1 MREGNVCERN
11 VLLDLCACLFARVFI
26 HSLTLIASG
35 HCLPSRL
42 ITPSRSPCVWK
53 YARTFIAS
61 TLSQDI
67 GIVGEGEGERSK
79 EWGKTEREWGGGL
92 SFFRLQGRCF
102 SKSAWGYTPAPRL
115 PEAFRLPPNSQPP
128 SVSHGQMMGRFPLLC
143 PALFFLFPF
152 FFFSECT
159 STQVRMAELPG
170 NSQKPLAF
178 GTICPAAFL
187 LSLIRKEWGW
197 MQSTSSPLD
206 VMRLCKLVLLY
217 SFSSP
222 SFPSAVCSC
231 SCSSFVCFCLF
242 AFPHSLFILFPSFS
256 V

>member
-1 MREGNVCERN
+1 MREEER
-11 VLLDLCACLFARVFI
+11 AAK
-26 HSLTLIASG
+26 S
-35 HCLPSRL
+35 
-42 ITPSRSPCVWK
+42 
-53 YARTFIAS
+53 
-61 TLSQDI
+61 
-67 GIVGEGEGERSK
+67 E
-79 EWGKTEREWGGGL
+79 GGGQWWL

-115 PEAFRLPPNSQPP
+115 PEAFRQPPNSQPP

-143 PALFFLFPF
+143 PALFFFSH

-187 LSLIRKEWGW
+187 LSLIRKKWGW
-197 MQSTSSPLD
+197 MQSTSSPLN
-206 VMRLCKLVLLY
+206 VMRLCKLGLLS
-217 SFSSP
+217 SFSLP

-231 SCSSFVCFCLF
+231 SSSFFVCVF
-242 AFPHSLFILFPSFS
+242 LFPFPCFPTQS
-256 V
+256 VVCSRSEIPFNT

>member
-1 MREGNVCERN
+1 M
-11 VLLDLCACLFARVFI
+11 CLFVCSYF
-26 HSLTLIASG
+26 HSLSCPRCIWPLSSVLPDYAVFSFCSNACTNF
-35 HCLPSRL
+35 HCKHFKSRCWY
-42 ITPSRSPCVWK
+42 SRRGGRREAQRVREDRK
-53 YARTFIAS
+53 R
-61 TLSQDI
+61 
-67 GIVGEGEGERSK
+67 VGRGR
-79 EWGKTEREWGGGL
+79 WWWGGYGGWL

-143 PALFFLFPF
+143 PALFFLSPF
-152 FFFSECT
+152 FFPECT

-197 MQSTSSPLD
+197 MQSTSSPSD
-206 VMRLCKLVLLY
+206 VTRLCKLGLLY
-217 SFSSP
+217 SFSSSSP
-222 SFPSAVCSC
+222 SFPSAVCSSPC
-231 SCSSFVCFCLF
+231 TFFICFLF
-242 AFPHSLFILFPSFS
+242 FSASFILR
-256 V
+256 

>member
-1 MREGNVCERN
+1 MREKERG
-11 VLLDLCACLFARVFI
+11 AKSEGRQKESGKGGEGGCLFSVSKGAAFPKVPGATLQHLGSPRPFGC
-26 HSLTLIASG
+26 LLIANP
-35 HCLPSRL
+35 HLCHMARWWDA
-42 ITPSRSPCVWK
+42 SPCS
-53 YARTFIAS
+53 A
-61 TLSQDI
+61 LH
-67 GIVGEGEGERSK
+67 
-79 EWGKTEREWGGGL
+79 
-92 SFFRLQGRCF
+92 FFFF
-102 SKSAWGYTPAPRL
+102 S
-115 PEAFRLPPNSQPP
+115 
-128 SVSHGQMMGRFPLLC
+128 H
-143 PALFFLFPF
+143 
-152 FFFSECT
+152 FFSECT

-231 SCSSFVCFCLF
+231 SLF
-242 AFPHSLFILFPSFS
+242 AFFFSPSFILCLFSSPHSLFRIH
-256 V
+256 VCKHACI